1 MTRTTNARIAG
12 STFLVYIVAGVG
24 TMVLIH
30 TPGAASIQEKLA
42 YMAQHAALI
51 RINLLL
57 GLVQALCAFV
67 LGTTLYSITREEDSD
82 IALLGLV
89 CRVGEG
95 VMAAFGIRRTIET
108 LWLAQTTGSK
118 APDASSVQT
127 LGVYLLNAPGANL
140 GAIFFAIGSV
150 MFSYLFLRGK
160 MIPIW
165 LAWLGLIA
173 SVLLVVGLPLQ
184 LVGSLKG
191 PLTNYMWIPM
201 AAFEIPLGFWLIVKG
216 VREGE
221 MRRQAQ
227 PG

>member
-95 VMAAFGIRRTIET
+95 LMAAFGIRRTIET
-108 LWLAQTTGSK
+108 LWLAQATGSK
-118 APDASSVQT
+118 APDPSSLQT
-127 LGVYLLNAPGANL
+127 LGVYLLNSPGANL
-140 GAIFFAIGSV
+140 GAIFFALGSV
-150 MFSYLFLRGK
+150 LFSYLFLRGR
-160 MIPIW
+160 MIPSW
-165 LAWLGLIA
+165 LAWLGVIA
-173 SVLLVVGLPLQ
+173 SVLLVAGLPLQ
-184 LVGSLKG
+184 LAGFLTGAV
-191 PLTNYMWIPM
+191 TNYMWIPM
-201 AAFEIPLGFWLIVKG
+201 AAFEIPLGFWLIAKG
-216 VREGE
+216 VRAAGTG
-221 MRRQAQ
+221 RQ
-227 PG
+227 P

>member
-95 VMAAFGIRRTIET
+95 LMAAFGIRRTIET
-108 LWLAQTTGSK
+108 LWLAQATGSK
-118 APDASSVQT
+118 APDASSLQT
-127 LGVYLLNAPGANL
+127 LGVYLLNSPGANL
-140 GAIFFAIGSV
+140 GAIFFALGSV
-150 MFSYLFLRGK
+150 LFSYLFLRGR
-160 MIPIW
+160 MIPSW
-165 LAWLGLIA
+165 LAWLGVIA
-173 SVLLVVGLPLQ
+173 SVLLVAGLPLQ
-184 LVGSLKG
+184 LAGFLTGAV
-191 PLTNYMWIPM
+191 TNYMWIPM
-201 AAFEIPLGFWLIVKG
+201 AAFEIPLGFWLIAKG
-216 VREGE
+216 VRARGTGH
-221 MRRQAQ
+221 Q
-227 PG
+227 P